1 MGCSGLIGNTTP
13 KLLQFGRKLM
23 YLAGGL
29 LGTLEDIVLVSIALR
44 RRSDISHSLSSLIVT
59 TLLLS
64 HSFALADISV
74 DGLLTY
80 LAKV

>member
-1 MGCSGLIGNTTP
+1 
-13 KLLQFGRKLM
+13 M
-23 YLAGGL
+23 YLAGRL
-29 LGTLEDIVLVSIALR
+29 LGTLEDIVHVSIAPR
-44 RRSDISHSLSSLIVT
+44 HRNDISPSLSSLIVT